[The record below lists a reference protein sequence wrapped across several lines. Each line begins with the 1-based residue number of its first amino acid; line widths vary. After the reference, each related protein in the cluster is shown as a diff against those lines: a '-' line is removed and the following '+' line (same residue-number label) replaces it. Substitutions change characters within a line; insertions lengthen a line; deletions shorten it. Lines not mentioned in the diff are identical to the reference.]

1 MEARFPSV
9 MQNNS
14 SPGVGSMALFKKLA
28 TLAVSR
34 EYAHG
39 EVIFSQGDNA
49 DSVYRIE
56 AGYVKLAVASERSNK
71 AAIAI
76 LRAGNCFGEGCLVD
90 KSVRTFTATSV
101 RETTIGRITKQAVN
115 RRLLTDPAFAKMFIS
130 FLLLRI
136 GRVEDNLAERSE
148 ERRVGKE
155 CRS

>member
-14 SPGVGSMALFKKLA
+14 SPGVGSTALFKKLA
-28 TLAVSR
+28 ALAVSR

-56 AGYVKLAVASERSNK
+56 AGYVKLAVASARSNK

-90 KSVRTFTATSV
+90 KSVRTFTAPSV
-101 RETTIGRITKQAVN
+101 
-115 RRLLTDPAFAKMFIS
+115 
-130 FLLLRI
+130 
-136 GRVEDNLAERSE
+136 
-148 ERRVGKE
+148 
-155 CRS
+155 